1 MHLSTNK
8 DYNCH
13 LCSLYFSSYV
23 TFKNK
28 LILFFMS
35 QETSPK
41 TVQNKSVNCADKV
54 STDAPYALTE
64 PKTVADIK

>member
-1 MHLSTNK
+1 
-8 DYNCH
+8 
-13 LCSLYFSSYV
+13 
-23 TFKNK
+23 
-28 LILFFMS
+28 MS